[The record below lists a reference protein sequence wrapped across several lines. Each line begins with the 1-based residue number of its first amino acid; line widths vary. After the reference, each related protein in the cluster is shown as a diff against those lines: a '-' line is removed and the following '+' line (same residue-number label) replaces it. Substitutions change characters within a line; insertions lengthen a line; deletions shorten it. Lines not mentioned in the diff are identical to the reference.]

1 MYGNLQSRP
10 LVAAGLLVSALALAA
25 CARTTPTASP
35 TPLPQP
41 ATPISQEAL
50 SLEGRWEGKVAFP
63 SATLQIIVVLTHQGD
78 GWTGTIDIPAQGA
91 AGIPLTNVEVAPPHV
106 HFEML
111 PGPRVAAFTGEVQPD
126 GRLAGQFTQSGV
138 EGTFD
143 LARPVAQ
150 PTVVLPYRAEEVSFA
165 SGDITLAGTLTLPA
179 GDRPHPALVLISG
192 SGQQNRD
199 EELAGVLGYRPFAT
213 IADAL
218 TRQGVAVLRYDD
230 RGVGQS
236 TGDPSQATT
245 ADFAADAEAALTY
258 LLSRPDIDPDQVG
271 LLGHSEG
278 AIIAAMIAARNPQ
291 VAFVISMAGPA
302 VSGYD
307 TLLKQVERLTLAM
320 GGTQAE
326 ADAAVQQQKAVL
338 DLVVAQDWT
347 ALERE
352 VHRLVQ
358 AQVESL
364 PQAQRDALGNI
375 DQFVD
380 QQTAA
385 EVQQLRSPWYQYF
398 VAHDAGVDWAQVKV
412 AVLAL
417 FGGKDTQVDAEQN
430 RPALEAALRQA
441 GNQDV
446 TVVVL
451 PNANHL
457 FQEAKTGAPQEYASL
472 STDFDPGFLQAIGEW
487 LLPRVTSGG

>member
-1 MYGNLQSRP
+1 MLRALPSF
-10 LVAAGLLVSALALAA
+10 LLTAAVLALAA
-25 CARTTPTASP
+25 CARATPAASP
-35 TPLPQP
+35 TPQP
-41 ATPISQEAL
+41 TQPTAPVSQESLAL
-50 SLEGRWEGKVAFP
+50 AGRWEGKVLLP
-63 SATLQIIVVLTHQGD
+63 SASLQIIVALERQGD

-91 AGIPLTNVEVAPPHV
+91 AGIPLVNVDVAFPNV

-111 PGPRVAAFTGEVQPD
+111 PGPRVAKFNGEVQPD
-126 GRLAGQFTQSGV
+126 GRIAGQFTQSGV
-138 EGTFD
+138 EGSFD
-143 LARPVAQ
+143 LARPVVQ
-150 PTVVLPYRAEEVSFA
+150 PTPVLPYRAEEVSFA
-165 SGDITLAGTLTLPA
+165 NGDTTLAGTLTLPP
-179 GDRPHPALVLISG
+179 GDGPHPALVLISG

-199 EELAGVLGYRPFAT
+199 EELAGVLGYRPFAA

-218 TRQGVAVLRYDD
+218 TRQGIAVLRYDD

-245 ADFAADAEAALTY
+245 EDFAADAEAAWAY
-258 LLSRPDIDPDQVG
+258 LRSRPDIDPDQIG

-307 TLLKQVERLTLAM
+307 TLLKQVERLTLAV
-320 GGTQAE
+320 GGTQAD
-326 ADAAVQQQKAVL
+326 ADTAVEQQKAVL
-338 DLVVAQDWT
+338 DLVVAEDWT
-347 ALERE
+347 ALEGVVRQ
-352 VHRLVQ
+352 LIQ
-358 AQVESL
+358 AQVQGL
-364 PQAQRDALGNI
+364 PKAQQDALGDV
-375 DQFVD
+375 DQFID

-385 EVQQLRSPWYQYF
+385 QMQQLRSPWYQYF
-398 VAHDAGVDWAQVKV
+398 VAHDSGADWAQVK
-412 AVLAL
+412 APVLAL

-430 RPALEAALRQA
+430 RPALEAALRRA

-451 PNANHL
+451 PDANHL
-457 FQEAKTGAPQEYASL
+457 FQTAQTGAPQEYASL
-472 STDFDPGFLQAIGEW
+472 STDFDPGFLPAISAW